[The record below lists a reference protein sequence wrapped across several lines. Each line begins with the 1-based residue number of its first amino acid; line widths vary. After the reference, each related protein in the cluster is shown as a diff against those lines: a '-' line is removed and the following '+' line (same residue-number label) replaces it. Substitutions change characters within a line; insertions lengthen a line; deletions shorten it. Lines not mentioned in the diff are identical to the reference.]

1 MTQMNMINADNS
13 IKILFDLNYLRHQR
27 SIFIKN
33 RVYFSK
39 PIKSQTLCEKV
50 ESLCSGTGGP
60 FG

>member
-1 MTQMNMINADNS
+1 MQEQ
-13 IKILFDLNYLRHQR
+13 LPRHEEHEV
-27 SIFIKN
+27 SYFSFVFFVPSWCIKN
-33 RVYFSK
+33 KVYFSK